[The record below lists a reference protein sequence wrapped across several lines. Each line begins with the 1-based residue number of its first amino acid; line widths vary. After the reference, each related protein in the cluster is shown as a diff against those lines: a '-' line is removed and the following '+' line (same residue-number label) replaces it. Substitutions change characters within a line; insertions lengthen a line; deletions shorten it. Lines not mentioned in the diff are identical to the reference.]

1 VQYVGKG
8 ANLIKLGYDVPG
20 YLRVMEVM
28 LKYEYFWIKIRV
40 QGGAYGAM
48 TSINSNGNVMF
59 LSYRDPKLKETL
71 QVFDETADFLKNFDA
86 DEREMTKYIIGT
98 ISNADMPL
106 TPKMMG
112 SFAQSLYFRKYSQ
125 EQRQKVR
132 DEILSTTPKDIR
144 NLAPAIEAAMKA
156 DNICIFGNETV
167 LEENKDVFDRMTRVM
182 D

>member
-1 VQYVGKG
+1 
-8 ANLIKLGYDVPG
+8 
-20 YLRVMEVM
+20 
-28 LKYEYFWIKIRV
+28 
-40 QGGAYGAM
+40 M

-132 DEILSTTPKDIR
+132 DEILSTTPEDIR
-144 NLAPAIEAAMKA
+144 KLAPAIEAAMKA

-167 LEENKDVFDRMTRVM
+167 LEENKAVFDIMTRVM